1 MTEPTQKG
9 TDKVTRKEQTK
20 NKTNK
25 QKIYT
30 ETTSHLTGRSAIG
43 PEGRNLCHAT
53 LLSVA
58 YSGKKQVDS
67 YELVTWITSLS
78 CSAAY
83 GTVNLQNF
91 TSDKWRV
98 ATTADWSY
106 RCSTFLILASFRTTE
121 LWPSA
126 PICKT
131 KRYKATSSAAP
142 KKANI
147 PVYKPQSACTHFL
160 FIQEKKN
167 PAKPEEVAPSAL
179 VQFST
184 VFLHQV
190 QKSLCTV
197 SHSISDRVSHSPHS
211 SPPRGWSGTHG
222 IRTKSSGKDLG
233 KRWRLINRNKKFSY
247 QQFGLKSASIS

>member
-1 MTEPTQKG
+1 M
-9 TDKVTRKEQTK
+9 
-20 NKTNK
+20 
-25 QKIYT
+25 
-30 ETTSHLTGRSAIG
+30 
-43 PEGRNLCHAT
+43 
-53 LLSVA
+53 A
-58 YSGKKQVDS
+58 YSGKKQADS
-67 YELVTWITSLS
+67 YELVTWITCLS

-160 FIQEKKN
+160 FIQEKKKIPQNQKRWPLLLLFNSAWSSCIRYRKAYAPWSTASLTELATHLTWALHVGGAAHTESEPN
-167 PAKPEEVAPSAL
+167 PVERTWARGDAWSTEMKSLVTSSLVWSLRPSANSICTQGL
-179 VQFST
+179 VSQ
-184 VFLHQV
+184 LWEGRGQV
-190 QKSLCTV
+190 YPTALL
-197 SHSISDRVSHSPHS
+197 P
-211 SPPRGWSGTHG
+211 
-222 IRTKSSGKDLG
+222 
-233 KRWRLINRNKKFSY
+233 
-247 QQFGLKSASIS
+247 